1 MTDTLLALVP
11 IYGAALVGL
20 VTFLSCVALPV
31 PASLAMLAGGAFAA
45 SGDLDLGA
53 VMAAALAGAVAG
65 DQAGFWLGRR
75 GGNLLVRAARRQK
88 TARLLARARASL
100 RDSAFA
106 AVFLSRWLFSPLGP
120 WVNLAGGATG
130 LGWRVFS
137 LGSLTGEAV
146 WVGLYVGAGWA
157 FAAQVDRVGDMLG
170 TVGGLLGAAV
180 VTVLLGRAL
189 WRVRHK
195 A

>member
-1 MTDTLLALVP
+1 VTDTLLALVP

-65 DQAGFWLGRR
+65 DQVGFWLGRQ
-75 GGNLLVRAARRQK
+75 GSTLLVRAARRQK

-100 RDSAFA
+100 RDRAFG

-146 WVGLYVGAGWA
+146 WVGLYVGAGWT
-157 FAAQVDRVGDMLG
+157 FAAQVDRVGDVLG
-170 TVGGLLGAAV
+170 TLGGLLGAAV

-189 WRVRHK
+189 WRARHRS
-195 A
+195 